1 MEYRAGKGRIDERCA
16 AMDAQ
21 LIAFGQ
27 QFIDENRADMARHK
41 ALPIVAGHAAAAEM
55 IVIPLTFGGEAVDMG
70 HRFGRQRALVP
81 RVDEEKN
88 DVGALGILNF

>member
-1 MEYRAGKGRIDERCA
+1 MEYGVGKGRIDERCA

-41 ALPIVAGHAAAAEM
+41 ALPIVAGHAEEEAEDRGARAIAAAEM
-55 IVIPLTFGGEAVDMG
+55 VVIPLTFGGEAVDMG
-70 HRFGRQRALVP
+70 HRFGR
-81 RVDEEKN
+81 
-88 DVGALGILNF
+88 